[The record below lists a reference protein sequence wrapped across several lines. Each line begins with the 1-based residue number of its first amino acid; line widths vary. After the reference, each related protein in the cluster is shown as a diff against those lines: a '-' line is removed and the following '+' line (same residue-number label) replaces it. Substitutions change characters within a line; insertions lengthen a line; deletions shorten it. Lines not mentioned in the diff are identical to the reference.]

1 MLILSR
7 RVNESLIIGEGPE
20 QIIVTVMQMRGNQV
34 RLGVAAPPKVIV
46 DREEIYLR
54 RQAEKAPG

>member
-1 MLILSR
+1 
-7 RVNESLIIGEGPE
+7 VGESLVIGEGAE
-20 QIIVTVMQMRGNQV
+20 KIIVTIMQVRGSQV

>member
-20 QIIVTVMQMRGNQV
+20 QIIVTVMQVRGNQV
-34 RLGVAAPPKVIV
+34 RLGVAAPPKMRV
-46 DREEIYLR
+46 DREEIR
-54 RQAEKAPG
+54 ERINREKAQA

>member
-7 RVNESLIIGEGPE
+7 RVGESLVIGEGAE
-20 QIIVTVMQMRGNQV
+20 KIIVTIMQV
-34 RLGVAAPPKVIV
+34 RGSQVRIGVAAPPKVIV

-54 RQAEKAPG
+54 RQAEKAAG